1 MSERQVWLSKVNMSN
16 IIRHVGKRAKILAV
30 SFVCLGLM
38 VPSASAATKDCDGVE
53 LELTKVR
60 KQDYAAVVAS
70 AVDHKVKPVQVEFN
84 AILESDDWAAAYVST
99 PIADDGMMFF
109 QTVNGKKQF
118 RDVWAGYADDSDR
131 PDLIKW
137 ARKLGAPEK
146 LARCFAQI
154 VTD

>member
-1 MSERQVWLSKVNMSN
+1 MSSITSG
-16 IIRHVGKRAKILAV
+16 IGKRAKFVAI
-30 SFVCLGLM
+30 SFALLGLIA
-38 VPSASAATKDCDGVE
+38 PSASAATKDCDGVK

-60 KQDYAAVVAS
+60 KQDYATIVAS
-70 AVDHKVKPVQVEFN
+70 AVDHKVKPAQVEFN
-84 AILESDDWAAAYVST
+84 AILESGDWAAAYVST

-131 PDLIKW
+131 PDLVKW

-146 LARCFAQI
+146 LARCFAQV